1 MGLDDINVDLGGMD
15 VDIDMNF
22 DMGGRS
28 IVTSNKNRIP
38 TAPLDGWGGADGG
51 LELDIR
57 RSSEVSCWRSFSYP
71 S

>member
-28 IVTSNKNRIP
+28 IITSSKKPNTYSSFRW
-38 TAPLDGWGGADGG
+38 LGW
-51 LELDIR
+51 R
-57 RSSEVSCWRSFSYP
+57 
-71 S
+71 